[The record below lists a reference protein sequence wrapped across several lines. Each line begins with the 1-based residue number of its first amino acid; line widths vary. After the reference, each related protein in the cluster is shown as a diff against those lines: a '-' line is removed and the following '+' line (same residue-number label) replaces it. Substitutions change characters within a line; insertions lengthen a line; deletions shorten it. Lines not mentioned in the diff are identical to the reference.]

1 MFKTVDEFDS
11 VIKQEWGLPVVYDGI
26 TCIDEYNTAPL
37 KILWILKEGN
47 ESEGQDERDHRDF
60 HTNVAE
66 YYSGW
71 KATYKNIILS
81 TYGMLHNLAYKDLP
95 TLSDDAKVNG
105 EYVLDKIALINVNKN
120 GGGSQAD
127 SSVIEDNY
135 TKHKSVLLQQI
146 DGINPDVIINCSR
159 VNRLFN
165 DVADKYGLAKKQ
177 HDARQEFDLVVDYA
191 ENTKKL
197 VINYWHPGAHM
208 TDESYQKM
216 ILDVYALWRVGK
228 EAV

>member
-1 MFKTVDEFDS
+1 
-11 VIKQEWGLPVVYDGI
+11 
-26 TCIDEYNTAPL
+26 
-37 KILWILKEGN
+37 
-47 ESEGQDERDHRDF
+47 
-60 HTNVAE
+60 
-66 YYSGW
+66 
-71 KATYKNIILS
+71 
-81 TYGMLHNLAYKDLP
+81 MLHNLAYKDLP
-95 TLSDDAKVNG
+95 ILSDDGKVNG
-105 EYVLDKIALINVNKN
+105 EYILDKIALINVNKN
-120 GGGSQAD
+120 GGGSQANA
-127 SSVIEDNY
+127 SVIEDNY

-191 ENTKKL
+191 SNSKKL

-216 ILDVYALWRVGK
+216 ILDVYALWRVEKGQCDECYK
-228 EAV
+228 I